1 MCLVPF
7 RCAFEFHF
15 HEQNQIVGQSRGDHR
30 SECRT
35 RTNQEPERPDAAP
48 LRSSASQRTK
58 CHTRTCSTFSA
69 FLLVPEFYPQTVP
82 SEGKVATVVTRPVV
96 ASSPRVAVLTAR
108 GVRARRPG
116 PFSGSRDPSPRA
128 PVARRRSGA
137 PPAREVRPRTPSH
150 DFAFG
155 SHAME
160 ATSHVTRPGSLP
172 HVRVVGFEPVPSMSA
187 PEDARKPLFAG
198 LLGGETIAVSS
209 PLSQMLGGS
218 NGKSGS
224 ADGSPQSGFF
234 SAQSSDSDRSGDVAR
249 RFDNEHAAG
258 ELSRHASMEGTSD
271 VQHHALAVA
280 GRETP
285 PIDIPYARGYRH
297 PRSQRCANAPFF
309 VRFFT
314 DGGLFRPNRS
324 SRRPP
329 HVAFPA
335 KSAVA
340 RLRNRARAAKRARL
354 RGPREA
360 ATGAGARARGGTP
373 PCHAS
378 RGRGAAPRS
387 RKGSHPVAC
396 GFWNYPGSI
405 PKSGSIPV

>member
-1 MCLVPF
+1 
-7 RCAFEFHF
+7 
-15 HEQNQIVGQSRGDHR
+15 
-30 SECRT
+30 
-35 RTNQEPERPDAAP
+35 
-48 LRSSASQRTK
+48 
-58 CHTRTCSTFSA
+58 
-69 FLLVPEFYPQTVP
+69 
-82 SEGKVATVVTRPVV
+82 
-96 ASSPRVAVLTAR
+96 
-108 GVRARRPG
+108 
-116 PFSGSRDPSPRA
+116 
-128 PVARRRSGA
+128 
-137 PPAREVRPRTPSH
+137 
-150 DFAFG
+150 
-155 SHAME
+155 ME

-218 NGKSGS
+218 NGKSRS

-271 VQHHALAVA
+271 VEHHALAFA

-340 RLRNRARAAKRARL
+340 RLRNRARAAKRARF

-373 PCHAS
+373 LRHAS
-378 RGRGAAPRS
+378 RGRGAASRS

-405 PKSGSIPV
+405 PKTEVSRRRVKSGRFDDRRSRSIEDSVNAETDEAPFPFDFFPSRQATLAKTER

>member
-1 MCLVPF
+1 M
-7 RCAFEFHF
+7 
-15 HEQNQIVGQSRGDHR
+15 
-30 SECRT
+30 
-35 RTNQEPERPDAAP
+35 
-48 LRSSASQRTK
+48 
-58 CHTRTCSTFSA
+58 
-69 FLLVPEFYPQTVP
+69 
-82 SEGKVATVVTRPVV
+82 V

-172 HVRVVGFEPVPSMSA
+172 HVRVVGFEPVPSMNA
-187 PEDARKPLFAG
+187 PEDARKPLFEG

>member
-1 MCLVPF
+1 MSYPNLFNFFCLF
-7 RCAFEFHF
+7 
-15 HEQNQIVGQSRGDHR
+15 
-30 SECRT
+30 
-35 RTNQEPERPDAAP
+35 
-48 LRSSASQRTK
+48 
-58 CHTRTCSTFSA
+58 TCTGILPSD
-69 FLLVPEFYPQTVP
+69 VP

-150 DFAFG
+150 GFAFG

-271 VQHHALAVA
+271 VQHHALTVA

-396 GFWNYPGSI
+396 GFRNYPGSI

>member
-1 MCLVPF
+1 M
-7 RCAFEFHF
+7 E
-15 HEQNQIVGQSRGDHR
+15 E
-30 SECRT
+30 
-35 RTNQEPERPDAAP
+35 DA
-48 LRSSASQRTK
+48 
-58 CHTRTCSTFSA
+58 
-69 FLLVPEFYPQTVP
+69 
-82 SEGKVATVVTRPVV
+82 VVTR
-96 ASSPRVAVLTAR
+96 T
-108 GVRARRPG
+108 
-116 PFSGSRDPSPRA
+116 
-128 PVARRRSGA
+128 
-137 PPAREVRPRTPSH
+137 
-150 DFAFG
+150 
-155 SHAME
+155 
-160 ATSHVTRPGSLP
+160 GSLP

-187 PEDARKPLFAG
+187 PENAHKQPLFSG

-209 PLSQMLGGS
+209 PLSQMLGGPT
-218 NGKSGS
+218 GKSRS

-271 VQHHALAVA
+271 VQHHALTVA

-340 RLRNRARAAKRARL
+340 RLRNRARAAKRARV
-354 RGPREA
+354 RGGAREA
-360 ATGAGARARGGTP
+360 ATACT
-373 PCHAS
+373 HET
-378 RGRGAAPRS
+378 GRHRVT
-387 RKGSHPVAC
+387 RRVA
-396 GFWNYPGSI
+396 
-405 PKSGSIPV
+405 

>member
-1 MCLVPF
+1 MSYPNLFNFFCLF
-7 RCAFEFHF
+7 
-15 HEQNQIVGQSRGDHR
+15 
-30 SECRT
+30 
-35 RTNQEPERPDAAP
+35 
-48 LRSSASQRTK
+48 
-58 CHTRTCSTFSA
+58 TCT
-69 FLLVPEFYPQTVP
+69 EFYPQTVP
-82 SEGKVATVVTRPVV
+82 SEGKYAHSYGSYQTGGRFLP
-96 ASSPRVAVLTAR
+96 PRVAVLTAR

-187 PEDARKPLFAG
+187 PEDARKPLFEG

-335 KSAVA
+335 APSRASGTGPARRNARVSAVRA
-340 RLRNRARAAKRARL
+340 RRRPAPARVREAGRHRVTRRVAEAPRRVRGRARTRSHAVLELSRKYPEKRKYPGLNRRSRSIERLRERRD
-354 RGPREA
+354 
-360 ATGAGARARGGTP
+360 
-373 PCHAS
+373 
-378 RGRGAAPRS
+378 
-387 RKGSHPVAC
+387 
-396 GFWNYPGSI
+396 
-405 PKSGSIPV
+405 

>member
-1 MCLVPF
+1 MSRSVSVRFRIPF
-7 RCAFEFHF
+7 
-15 HEQNQIVGQSRGDHR
+15 SKKTR
-30 SECRT
+30 SSANREAITARNAERAPIRNRKDPT
-35 RTNQEPERPDAAP
+35 RLPSEAP
-48 LRSSASQRTK
+48 LRNELNVIPELVQL
-58 CHTRTCSTFSA
+58 
-69 FLLVPEFYPQTVP
+69 FLPFYLYRNFTLRRYRLRV
-82 SEGKVATVVTRPVV
+82 KYVIATVVTRPVV

-172 HVRVVGFEPVPSMSA
+172 HVRVVGFEPVPSMNA
-187 PEDARKPLFAG
+187 PEDARKPLFEG

-258 ELSRHASMEGTSD
+258 ELLRQDSMEGTSD
-271 VQHHALAVA
+271 VRHGDVQ
-280 GRETP
+280 GRGTP

-297 PRSQRCANAPFF
+297 PRSQRCVAQNAPLF

-314 DGGLFRPNRS
+314 DGGLFRPGPGVATTA
-324 SRRPP
+324 SRRVSREKRRRAPP
-329 HVAFPA
+329 EP
-335 KSAVA
+335 
-340 RLRNRARAAKRARL
+340 
-354 RGPREA
+354 GPRGETRA
-360 ATGAGARARGGTP
+360 SPRSARGGDRRRRACARRDATV
-373 PCHAS
+373 S
-378 RGRGAAPRS
+378 RVAWRRAAFAEGLAPGRMRFLELS
-387 RKGSHPVAC
+387 R
-396 GFWNYPGSI
+396 SI

>member
-1 MCLVPF
+1 M
-7 RCAFEFHF
+7 
-15 HEQNQIVGQSRGDHR
+15 
-30 SECRT
+30 
-35 RTNQEPERPDAAP
+35 
-48 LRSSASQRTK
+48 
-58 CHTRTCSTFSA
+58 
-69 FLLVPEFYPQTVP
+69 
-82 SEGKVATVVTRPVV
+82 
-96 ASSPRVAVLTAR
+96 
-108 GVRARRPG
+108 
-116 PFSGSRDPSPRA
+116 
-128 PVARRRSGA
+128 
-137 PPAREVRPRTPSH
+137 
-150 DFAFG
+150 
-155 SHAME
+155 
-160 ATSHVTRPGSLP
+160 
-172 HVRVVGFEPVPSMSA
+172 PSMSA

-218 NGKSGS
+218 NGKSRS

-271 VQHHALAVA
+271 VEHHALAFA

-340 RLRNRARAAKRARL
+340 RLRNRARAAKRARF

-373 PCHAS
+373 PRHAS
-378 RGRGAAPRS
+378 RGRGAASRS

-405 PKSGSIPV
+405 PKTEVSRRRVKSGRFDDRRSRSIEDSVNAETDEAPFPFDFFPSRQATLAKTER

>member
-1 MCLVPF
+1 M
-7 RCAFEFHF
+7 
-15 HEQNQIVGQSRGDHR
+15 
-30 SECRT
+30 
-35 RTNQEPERPDAAP
+35 
-48 LRSSASQRTK
+48 
-58 CHTRTCSTFSA
+58 
-69 FLLVPEFYPQTVP
+69 
-82 SEGKVATVVTRPVV
+82 V
-96 ASSPRVAVLTAR
+96 ASSPPVAVLTAR

-137 PPAREVRPRTPSH
+137 PPAREVRPRTPTH
-150 DFAFG
+150 GFAFG

-218 NGKSGS
+218 NGKSRS

-258 ELSRHASMEGTSD
+258 ELSRQASMEGTSD
-271 VQHHALAVA
+271 VQHHALAFA

-340 RLRNRARAAKRARL
+340 RLRNRARAAKRARF

-373 PCHAS
+373 LRHAS
-378 RGRGAAPRS
+378 RGRGAASRS

-405 PKSGSIPV
+405 PKTEVSRRRVKSGRFDDRRSRSIEDSVNAETDEAPFPFDFFPSRQATLAKTER